1 MNKRD
6 QMLEN
11 LNAPVR
17 FHKPKSIIRKNGG
30 LSGQRK
36 TADSESLFLRKRNE
50 QGSMDFDIPQEL
62 TEEPEEVFVTSDKYT
77 NSDFA
82 FRNRRSSVLMM
93 KERPYLPFLHE
104 QKEEEEEKPQEV
116 QPKKSNVG
124 RRKKNKDEFDFGINL
139 NKKIK
144 ELKEEEKEVKAE
156 KNIKAG
162 KGKSG
167 KKKGKTPKE
176 EPKEEIEERV
186 EGQNFHGMDE
196 DNRLKIKINKVNM
209 YWTKKSIMIP
219 NALRLCH
226 LLEDDDENLLEFQ
239 DYSKKGVLVQGNGI
253 KREAVRL
260 EKERADNGG
269 TRRMSLY
276 QRRSFN
282 IMLNI
287 PDDFLHFMEQ

>member
-1 MNKRD
+1 MDKSD
-6 QMLEN
+6 QTLEN
-11 LNAPVR
+11 INAPVR
-17 FHKPKSIIRKNGG
+17 FHKPKSITSRK
-30 LSGQRK
+30 SGIMGRRK
-36 TADSESLFLRKRNE
+36 TNDSDSLFLRKRVE
-50 QGSMDFDIPQEL
+50 QGSIDFDYPQDI
-62 TEEPEEVFVTSDKYT
+62 TEGPGEVLVPEEDNMNFDIAIRNKR
-77 NSDFA
+77 NSIL
-82 FRNRRSSVLMM
+82 RV
-93 KERPYLPFLHE
+93 KQRPYFPFMNDK
-104 QKEEEEEKPQEV
+104 KEEEEEQPKEEL
-116 QPKKSNVG
+116 PKKSNVG

-144 ELKEEEKEVKAE
+144 EMKEETIEKVE
-156 KNIKAG
+156 KPGKSG

-167 KKKGKTPKE
+167 KKKGKVVKE
-176 EPKEEIEERV
+176 VDEGIEERP

-196 DNRLKIKINKVNM
+196 ENRLKIKITKVNS

-226 LLEDDDENLLEFQ
+226 LLEDDEENLLEFQ

-269 TRRMSLY
+269 KRRMSLY

-287 PDDFLHFMEQ
+287 PEDLAAFMEQ

>member
-1 MNKRD
+1 MGR
-6 QMLEN
+6 
-11 LNAPVR
+11 
-17 FHKPKSIIRKNGG
+17 
-30 LSGQRK
+30 RK
-36 TADSESLFLRKRNE
+36 TNDSDSLFLRKRVE
-50 QGSMDFDIPQEL
+50 QGSIDFDYPQDI
-62 TEEPEEVFVTSDKYT
+62 TEGPGEVLVPEEDNMNFDIAIRNKR
-77 NSDFA
+77 NSIL
-82 FRNRRSSVLMM
+82 RV
-93 KERPYLPFLHE
+93 KQRPYFPFMNDK
-104 QKEEEEEKPQEV
+104 KEEEEEQPKEEL
-116 QPKKSNVG
+116 PKKSNVG

-144 ELKEEEKEVKAE
+144 EMKEETIEKVE
-156 KNIKAG
+156 KPGKSG

-167 KKKGKTPKE
+167 KKKGKVVKE
-176 EPKEEIEERV
+176 VDEGIEERP

-196 DNRLKIKINKVNM
+196 ENRLKIKINKVNS

-226 LLEDDDENLLEFQ
+226 LLEDDEENLLEFQ

-269 TRRMSLY
+269 KRRMSLY

-287 PDDFLHFMEQ
+287 PEDLAAFMEQ